1 MADIEG
7 FITTHSGP
15 ARACTACATMDDV
28 VITAADI
35 SLLLNTLNPALIGGV
50 FYLAALFSG
59 VQQIFRI
66 A

>member
-1 MADIEG
+1 
-7 FITTHSGP
+7 
-15 ARACTACATMDDV
+15 MDDV